1 MLKKIIKRIFPV
13 VCVILMSQVFIF
25 VAYTLKDF
33 FDGEQ
38 WYIASSVQR
47 LLFGIVTLIIFVKY
61 FRVEHWKA
69 VFTVRGVK
77 NGLFAGIGLL
87 LYTVYLTVY
96 IAVGAY
102 SFKGLT
108 LGLIL
113 TQLVCQQITT
123 GFFEEI
129 LYRGLLLEGYFHEEK
144 QNVYKR
150 LMYAGLAFV
159 IFGLVHITSNMS
171 FEQGLDRFITTGIM
185 GFSFAAVYLYS
196 HNLLVT
202 MFLHAIYDIPA
213 NLLRYVEWTNTPA
226 KLAMDSMYGMIY
238 PCLFI
243 IALVFIIKSPNTKTK
258 KDPQEKTLGS
268 LFY

>member
-1 MLKKIIKRIFPV
+1 MLKKISKRIFPV
-13 VCVILMSQVFIF
+13 VCVMLISAVFIF

-38 WYIASSVQR
+38 WYIASSIQR
-47 LLFGIVTLIIFVKY
+47 LLFGIITLIVFVKY
-61 FRVEHWKA
+61 FRVEHWKDI
-69 VFTVRGVK
+69 FTVKGVK
-77 NGLFAGIGLL
+77 KGLFAGIGLL

-102 SFKGLT
+102 SFNGLT

-129 LYRGLLLEGYFHEEK
+129 LYRGLLIGGYFHEEK
-144 QNVYKR
+144 QNAYKR
-150 LMYAGLAFV
+150 LMYAGLSFV
-159 IFGLVHITSNMS
+159 IFGLAHIAPNMS

-196 HNLLVT
+196 HSLLVT
-202 MFLHAIYDIPA
+202 MFLHAIYDIPS

-226 KLAMDSMYGMIY
+226 KLAMDSVYDMIY

-243 IALVFIIKSPNTKTK
+243 IALVFIIKSPNRKIK
-258 KDPQEKTLGS
+258 KAPKQ
-268 LFY
+268 